1 MKTFNGLSCGK
12 SRRTGVES
20 FDYFSLNYD
29 RLIKELELHTWYDI
43 LPFSA
48 AIWANRYSETQR
60 SGKWWMHRSNYV
72 GLCMEY
78 IVSGNAEYYYNGVCN
93 ILEPGDLWLTLP
105 GDTVTISDHNQKKLH
120 RIQLSF
126 NGGLTKIA
134 PETLGLHK
142 KRCYRVCN
150 FQSGNEFTGIVNK
163 LKNLLS
169 SKNPANGSRNS
180 LLAYEMLLLL
190 AEISKQEIYVKED
203 LPDVLTNTL
212 HRMLACTVDG
222 YSISELAAFGN
233 VSRMTLN
240 RLFKRHLNTTP
251 LAYWMNLKI
260 EHAKQVLTNSNKPIK
275 ELASELGFRNQ
286 LYFSTVFR
294 RHTGLAPSEYRK
306 QNSRQQI
313 PDSSAD

>member
-1 MKTFNGLSCGK
+1 
-12 SRRTGVES
+12 
-20 FDYFSLNYD
+20 
-29 RLIKELELHTWYDI
+29 
-43 LPFSA
+43 
-48 AIWANRYSETQR
+48 
-60 SGKWWMHRSNYV
+60 
-72 GLCMEY
+72 
-78 IVSGNAEYYYNGVCN
+78 
-93 ILEPGDLWLTLP
+93 
-105 GDTVTISDHNQKKLH
+105 
-120 RIQLSF
+120 
-126 NGGLTKIA
+126 
-134 PETLGLHK
+134 
-142 KRCYRVCN
+142 
-150 FQSGNEFTGIVNK
+150 
-163 LKNLLS
+163 
-169 SKNPANGSRNS
+169 
-180 LLAYEMLLLL
+180 MLLLL